1 MNLQNRKRLTDLEN
15 ELMVVMGKRQ
25 GVWVSHI
32 HTTIFK
38 MDNQQGHIIQHMEC
52 YVPAWTGWEGGL
64 GENGYMYMY
73 G

>member
-32 HTTIFK
+32 HTTMFK
-38 MDNQQGHIIQHMEC
+38 MDNQQGHIIQHWNVM
-52 YVPAWTGWEGGL
+52 YQPGWEGGL
-64 GENGYMYMY
+64 GENGYVYMY